1 MLNKDKLIHNIR
13 MTIDEE
19 YSDFIGFPESYEEAI
34 IRWTFI
40 FSDYYKDVQPKSSKV
55 ETSKLIFSALM
66 KTFENKILD
75 LETIYKAA
83 ITELASG
90 MSNFGYRG
98 IVNPRKLDFKDI
110 YDLGYEGKHSKEIAE
125 KLADRIHTWMLQGTA
140 IKLTSPYNLI
150 FWK

>member
-13 MTIDEE
+13 TTIDEE

-40 FSDYYKDVQPKSSKV
+40 FSDYYKDVQPNSSKV

-75 LETIYKAA
+75 LETIYKAT
-83 ITELASG
+83 ITELSSG

-110 YDLGYEGKHSKEIAE
+110 YDLGHKGKPSKEIAE

>member
-13 MTIDEE
+13 TTIDEE

-40 FSDYYKDVQPKSSKV
+40 FSDYYKDVQPNSSKV

-75 LETIYKAA
+75 LETIYKAT
-83 ITELASG
+83 ITELSSG

-98 IVNPRKLDFKDI
+98 IVNPKKLDFKDI
-110 YDLGYEGKHSKEIAE
+110 YDLGHKGKPSKEIAE

>member
-13 MTIDEE
+13 TAIDEE

-66 KTFENKILD
+66 KTFENKWKTDENLAED
-75 LETIYKAA
+75 LLYYSLKGEWMPKRMEEIFIVEDDYC
-83 ITELASG
+83 
-90 MSNFGYRG
+90 SNG
-98 IVNPRKLDFKDI
+98 KLSFDKK
-110 YDLGYEGKHSKEIAE
+110 GKKW
-125 KLADRIHTWMLQGTA
+125 R
-140 IKLTSPYNLI
+140 LI
-150 FWK
+150 